1 MRRLINTISS
11 LVLFLFLNFTSQA
24 QEINAE
30 EITVACGNKYFSIK
44 RGNQPPLVVRGKWCS
59 DFYFWSPVNIGD
71 TLLAL
76 GFLNDELFTGNALA
90 YDSLDNVIASYNFEN
105 GLLQKMEE
113 YLSKDKLRLILNM
126 KNGIPPGVQRRYNYN
141 GELTMEQ
148 TFQEGI
154 LNGPLYWL
162 HQRESSGFIRCIEIG
177 NYLMGKY
184 EKINETCD

>member
-30 EITVACGNKYFSIK
+30 KITVACGNKYFSIN
-44 RGNQPPLVVRGKWCS
+44 RGSQPPLVVRGKWCG

-71 TLLAL
+71 TLLEL

-90 YDSLDNVIASYNFEN
+90 YDSIDNVIASYNFEN

-126 KNGIPPGVQRRYNYN
+126 KNGIPHGVQRRYNYN

-148 TFQEGI
+148 TFQKGI

-184 EKINETCD
+184 EKISETCD